1 EKNQKGAHMAGAFL
15 AFILGNLYFWLQFL
29 LSWIKGLP
37 QPGPRWVKLL
47 RLSFC
52 VISTILIVAMIVL
65 YSQRMRSASA
75 ACEWAVAMVLF
86 LLFGLFAVDF
96 SRLRGCTLHLQP
108 NLDAS
113 LPRVTSGS
121 PHIQASQAL

>member
-52 VISTILIVAMIVL
+52 VISTILIVASI
-65 YSQRMRSASA
+65 
-75 ACEWAVAMVLF
+75 
-86 LLFGLFAVDF
+86 
-96 SRLRGCTLHLQP
+96 
-108 NLDAS
+108 
-113 LPRVTSGS
+113 LPRE
-121 PHIQASQAL
+121 